1 MEARNPNQ
9 RAAREFPLIYTFNS
23 YPFVLTE
30 KEISHVLAEVVLL
43 ATVILETGLGPG
55 VLIQDGGLRMST
67 RGNLLTRPSAS
78 SI

>member
-9 RAAREFPLIYTFNS
+9 GTVREFLLICTFNS

-30 KEISHVLAEVVLL
+30 KESSHVLAEVVLL
-43 ATVILETGLGPG
+43 TTVILKTGLGPG
-55 VLIQDGGLRMST
+55 VLTQDGGLRVST
-67 RGNLLTRPSAS
+67 RGNLPTRPSAS